1 MATTMNLEQSIIL
14 NDEGVDKYLAI
25 GTMSSGKSTFLNS
38 LIGFELF
45 PSKNEACTAKIIS
58 YYANPVRD
66 EFLYKNKKSKKPTL
80 RKRLDYKQIEEWNES
95 SKIDEIFIEGPLRS
109 GKKKSF
115 GIIDTPGPNNSMD
128 KSHREMMKKALSKTD
143 YNRIFYI
150 LNATQLGT
158 EDDCNL
164 LHFVKDNCEESK
176 LVFVVNKSD
185 EIDDT
190 EDENLNLVSK
200 NVKSYLQRNGFNKP
214 EIYFVSSLS
223 ALLAV
228 KTINNHELTRKESKD
243 YKRLSILLDENLA
256 SYNINNSIK
265 ESSKSKIENEL
276 WNNSGIPE
284 LLNIL

>member
-1 MATTMNLEQSIIL
+1 MASTMNLEQSIIL
-14 NDEGVDKYLAI
+14 NNKDVDKYLAI

-66 EFLYKNKKSKKPTL
+66 EFLYKNKRSKKPTL

-95 SKIDEIFIEGPLRS
+95 LRIDEIFIEGPLRS

-128 KSHREMMKKALSKTD
+128 KSHREMMQKALSKTD
-143 YNRIFYI
+143 YRKVFYI

-164 LHFVKDNCEESK
+164 LSFVKDKCAKSK

-190 EDENLNLVSK
+190 EEENLNLVSK
-200 NVKSYLQRNGFNKP
+200 NVNAYLQKNGFENP

-223 ALLAV
+223 ALLAI
-228 KTINNHELTRKESKD
+228 KTINNYELTRKESTD
-243 YKRLSILLDENLA
+243 YKRLSILLEENLA
-256 SYNINNSIK
+256 SYNINNFVK
-265 ESSKSKIENEL
+265 KPSKSKIENEL

-284 LLNIL
+284 LLNII